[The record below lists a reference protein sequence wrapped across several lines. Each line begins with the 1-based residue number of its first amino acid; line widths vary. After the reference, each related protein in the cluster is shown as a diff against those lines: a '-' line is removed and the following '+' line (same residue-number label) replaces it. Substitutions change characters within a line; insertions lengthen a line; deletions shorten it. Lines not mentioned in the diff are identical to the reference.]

1 MDIGAKDLI
10 YLVIL
15 VNLLRWGCQS
25 WALTK
30 FLPKQLEVFHMR
42 RIRRILKIKW
52 DDVREL
58 KIKNVQV
65 GEKFKNI
72 DTIENIISKRRIIFI
87 GKIIRMPCK
96 YISARFISVFQRNKR
111 PIGRPNI
118 TVRHSF
124 INDIEKIVSNV
135 DPSGTFNSWAHIAF
149 DEKRWTNLFKNLESK
164 QAK

>member
-1 MDIGAKDLI
+1 
-10 YLVIL
+10 
-15 VNLLRWGCQS
+15 
-25 WALTK
+25 
-30 FLPKQLEVFHMR
+30 MR
-42 RIRRILKIKW
+42 CLRRILKIKW

-87 GKIIRMPCK
+87 EKIIRMPCK

>member
-10 YLVIL
+10 YLAIP

-58 KIKNVQV
+58 KIKTFKS
-65 GEKFKNI
+65 EKLL
-72 DTIENIISKRRIIFI
+72 
-87 GKIIRMPCK
+87 KILIRL
-96 YISARFISVFQRNKR
+96 
-111 PIGRPNI
+111 
-118 TVRHSF
+118 
-124 INDIEKIVSNV
+124 KI
-135 DPSGTFNSWAHIAF
+135 
-149 DEKRWTNLFKNLESK
+149 
-164 QAK
+164 